1 MRTLKETFDHY
12 KWVLLAGVIVAI
24 LIALITANLHIL
36 QFMGYKIKN
45 DTTGIISILETR
57 GRNEQGQEDWFFTQ
71 GMDYL
76 IGQEVYTDEIKS
88 FFENNFASLTLEKQK
103 QVIQGYN
110 NKKLT
115 LPMSETLMY
124 VLMDHLQDESMKNY
138 MKRLPSDELEQGLV
152 ALYGENPKVD
162 ENLVK
167 HLYDLL
173 AIYPGELAFNKFQ
186 FNLYDLLVY
195 AGENAEIQKKA
206 ILSKIPSE
214 LAKEGIFKELKLQ
227 SITEEQ
233 LCNWVEFFNDTQI
246 ISKSEYI
253 AFKDAYGE
261 ICLIRNQYKGLDEEQ
276 VELQNKK
283 DAVDV
288 QISTSLKQLSDK
300 QSAVSSK
307 QNEVSALESKID
319 ELTNYTHM
327 ALYIEGGS
335 GTGNGEYIA
344 SIPRNSLFG
353 FRPSNQKYIVKLQQ
367 SSLSNEGVQYLDLY
381 YKGTKT
387 SVSGEEYAYYVEVS
401 NSDLGNISAL
411 ENERSTKLKELS
423 DLKAE
428 VSTLENKI
436 SQIKQENNY
445 DETQKALMNIAT
457 QREELSSK
465 LSEKTIAIKELFE
478 LKDLQISL
486 EA

>member
-12 KWVLLAGVIVAI
+12 KWVLLAGVIVAM

-36 QFMGYKIKN
+36 QFMGYKMKN

-57 GRNEQGQEDWFFTQ
+57 AKNEAEQEDWFFTQ
-71 GMDYL
+71 GIDYL
-76 IGQEVYTDEIKS
+76 IAQETYTDEIKD
-88 FFENNFASLTLEKQK
+88 FFETHFSYLTLEKQK

-110 NKKLT
+110 SKKLT
-115 LPMSETLMY
+115 LPMNETLMH
-124 VLMDHLQDESMKNY
+124 VLLAHLQDETMKTY
-138 MKRLPSDELEQGLV
+138 MKRLEPAELEQGLV
-152 ALYGENPKVD
+152 AVYGADPKVD
-162 ENLVK
+162 DQLVNNLYK
-167 HLYDLL
+167 LL
-173 AIYPGELAFNKFQ
+173 EIYPGELVFDKFQ

-195 AGENAEIQKKA
+195 SGENAEVQKKA
-206 ILSKIPSE
+206 ILKKIPSE
-214 LAKEGIFKELKLQ
+214 LAKEEIFKKLKMQ

-233 LCNWVEFFNDTQI
+233 ICNWVEFFNDTQI
-246 ISKSEYI
+246 ISNSEYI

-261 ICLIRNQYKGLDEEQ
+261 ICLIRNQYKALDGQQ

-288 QISTSLKQLSDK
+288 QISNSLKELENK
-300 QSAVSSK
+300 QSVISSK
-307 QNEVSALESKID
+307 QKEISALENQID

-327 ALYIEGGS
+327 ALYIEGAA
-335 GTGNGEYIA
+335 GTGSGEYIA

-387 SVSGEEYAYYVEVS
+387 SGSGEEYAYYVEVS
-401 NSDLGNISAL
+401 SSDLGNISAL
-411 ENERSTKLKELS
+411 ENERSTKLNELS
-423 DLKAE
+423 NLKSEA
-428 VSTLENKI
+428 SSLENKI

-457 QREELSSK
+457 QREELSRK
-465 LSEKTIAIKELFE
+465 MSEKTIAIKELFE
-478 LKDLQISL
+478 LKDLQISI
-486 EA
+486 ES